1 MCVGQKVQ
9 VAVGGGR
16 GEDKLQKQVD
26 GRQEGAMRSGNDVV
40 SKSVEVRGKET
51 KIQGDGGRGVE
62 GERVVNDCEREG
74 GERGSQAQAR
84 KGGGVLTS
92 GMSVGALPLCHPNGP
107 GRSPQAPW
115 VWAPASLP
123 KL

>member
-1 MCVGQKVQ
+1 MCGGQEVQ

-16 GEDKLQKQVD
+16 GEDKLWKRVD
-26 GRQEGAMRSGNDVV
+26 GHQEGAMRSGNDVV
-40 SKSVEVRGKET
+40 SKGVEVRGKET
-51 KIQGDGGRGVE
+51 RIQGDVGRGVE
-62 GERVVNDCEREG
+62 GVRVVNDCEREG
-74 GERGSQAQAR
+74 GERGSQAQAG

-92 GMSVGALPLCHPNGP
+92 GMSVGALPLGHRNGL

-115 VWAPASLP
+115 MWVPASLP